1 MAARLPRAGRC
12 RLAPMLSPS
21 GRLKGDL
28 TVFNWG
34 DGTWWIMGSYYLR
47 QWHMRW
53 FLDQAE
59 HGVSIRDIS
68 DAMVGFAITG
78 PRSRQLLEQ
87 LTGDDVSNAALP
99 FMGCKELDIGL
110 IRARVGRLSVEG
122 ELGYEINCSAAEHV
136 TLYGLLKEAGR
147 KVDAVDFGFNAMNS
161 MRLEKSFGIWS
172 REFMQGYTPGMTR
185 MDRWIDWQKESFIG
199 REAALAERDG
209 GTAERLLVTMEVDA
223 ADADATGY
231 EPIWIDGRR
240 IGYVTSG
247 GYGFSVGKSLALA
260 LVDRDHAVEGT
271 EVDVHIVGMERK
283 ARIIADSPH
292 DPSGGRMRA

>member
-1 MAARLPRAGRC
+1 
-12 RLAPMLSPS
+12 
-21 GRLKGDL
+21 
-28 TVFNWG
+28 
-34 DGTWWIMGSYYLR
+34 MGSYYLR

-53 FLDQAE
+53 FLD
-59 HGVSIRDIS
+59 HLDDGVAIRDLS
-68 DAMVGFAITG
+68 DAMVGFAVTG
-78 PRSRQLLEQ
+78 PRSRELMEQ
-87 LTGDDVSNAALP
+87 VTGDDVSNAALP
-99 FMGCKELDIGL
+99 FMGCKELDVGL
-110 IRARVGRLSVEG
+110 IRAKVGRLSVEG
-122 ELGYEINCSAAEHV
+122 ELGYEINCSAAEHNA
-136 TLYGLLKEAGR
+136 LYRLLKDAGR

-209 GTAERLLVTMEVDA
+209 KTAPRLLVTLEIDA

-247 GYGFSVGKSLALA
+247 GYGYAVDKSLAMA

-271 EVDVHIVGMERK
+271 EVDVHIVGMQRK
-283 ARIIADSPH
+283 ARIVADSPH
-292 DPSGGRMRA
+292 DPSGQRMRA